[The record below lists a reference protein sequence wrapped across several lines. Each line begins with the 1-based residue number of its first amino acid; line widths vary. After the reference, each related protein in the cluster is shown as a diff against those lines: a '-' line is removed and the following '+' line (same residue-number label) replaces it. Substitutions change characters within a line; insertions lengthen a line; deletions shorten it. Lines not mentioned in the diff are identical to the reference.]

1 MPCSKRLLA
10 SKPYIPSTRAFLT
23 KADNI
28 LMIQSVDELHA
39 MVQVRKGY
47 ASQISYEQPVV

>member
-1 MPCSKRLLA
+1 MPSSKRLLA

-23 KADNI
+23 QVDNI

-39 MVQVRKGY
+39 MVQVSKGY
-47 ASQISYEQPVV
+47 AS